1 MADIQISDDR
11 ARTFAD
17 ALQTFE
23 KDGDV
28 AAFAALFADD
38 AVTQRLDARG
48 ERRGEVEQFWKEYR
62 DQFTSISTSFYDVVE
77 GGDRVALEWTSDAT
91 LTDGRPLQYRG
102 VTVLD
107 LDGNKIS
114 KLRTYYDS
122 AQFTPSTGGHG
133 ALIGAVTAASQSAK
147 PGLVGGHTQASTSCT
162 SATAASTAPVR
173 RPMSPGTASN
183 ATRVNST
190 YAVTGV

>member
-1 MADIQISDDR
+1 M
-11 ARTFAD
+11 
-17 ALQTFE
+17 
-23 KDGDV
+23 
-28 AAFAALFADD
+28 AAFAALFDDD

-122 AQFTPSTGGHG
+122 AQFTPSP
-133 ALIGAVTAASQSAK
+133 AA
-147 PGLVGGHTQASTSCT
+147 TE
-162 SATAASTAPVR
+162 R
-173 RPMSPGTASN
+173 
-183 ATRVNST
+183 
-190 YAVTGV
+190 

>member
-28 AAFAALFADD
+28 AAFAALFDDD

-62 DQFTSISTSFYDVVE
+62 DQFSSISTSFSDVVE
-77 GGDRVALEWTSDAT
+77 GGSRVALEWTSDAT

-122 AQFTPSTGGHG
+122 AQFTPSP
-133 ALIGAVTAASQSAK
+133 AA
-147 PGLVGGHTQASTSCT
+147 TE
-162 SATAASTAPVR
+162 R
-173 RPMSPGTASN
+173 
-183 ATRVNST
+183 
-190 YAVTGV
+190 

>member
-1 MADIQISDDR
+1 MADIHISDDR
-11 ARTFAD
+11 ARSFAD

-23 KDGDV
+23 KDGDA

-48 ERRGEVEQFWKEYR
+48 ERRGEVEQFWQEYR
-62 DQFTSISTSFYDVVE
+62 AQFDSISTTFYDVVE

-102 VTVLD
+102 VTIID
-107 LDGNKIS
+107 LDGDDKIS

-122 AQFTPSTGGHG
+122 AQFTT
-133 ALIGAVTAASQSAK
+133 
-147 PGLVGGHTQASTSCT
+147 
-162 SATAASTAPVR
+162 STAVAEGR
-173 RPMSPGTASN
+173 RQ
-183 ATRVNST
+183 
-190 YAVTGV
+190 TG

>member
-28 AAFAALFADD
+28 AAFAALFADN

-62 DQFTSISTSFYDVVE
+62 DQFTSISTSFSSQTVARSNIAASPSSTSTATRSASCGPTTTPPSSPRRRRPRSVE
-77 GGDRVALEWTSDAT
+77 G
-91 LTDGRPLQYRG
+91 
-102 VTVLD
+102 
-107 LDGNKIS
+107 
-114 KLRTYYDS
+114 
-122 AQFTPSTGGHG
+122 
-133 ALIGAVTAASQSAK
+133 
-147 PGLVGGHTQASTSCT
+147 
-162 SATAASTAPVR
+162 VR
-173 RPMSPGTASN
+173 
-183 ATRVNST
+183 
-190 YAVTGV
+190 